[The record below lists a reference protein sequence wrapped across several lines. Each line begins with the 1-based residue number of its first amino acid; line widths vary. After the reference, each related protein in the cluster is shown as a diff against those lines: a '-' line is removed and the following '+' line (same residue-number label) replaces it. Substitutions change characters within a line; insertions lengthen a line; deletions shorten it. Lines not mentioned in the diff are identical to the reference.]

1 MPGGHPVTSPQGD
14 LEKVDILLLLLT
26 EIQFIYNV
34 VLILGVQQSDS
45 GICIYI
51 LYVQLFHIL
60 FNYDFL

>member
-1 MPGGHPVTSPQGD
+1 MTSPQGD
-14 LEKVDILLLLLT
+14 LEKVDILLLLI

>member
-14 LEKVDILLLLLT
+14 LEKVDILLLLI